1 MLNAHGLI
9 VSCQAVSGS
18 PLKDAKILAAIASE
32 VIAGGASA
40 LRLAGSDSVAQV
52 RQQNKI
58 PIIGLIK
65 TERPGFG
72 PRITC
77 TTSEIVEL
85 AKSGA
90 DLVAI
95 DATDRKR
102 LEPLKELFAVAKT
115 HGLLIFADIAT
126 LSEGEKAAELG
137 ADYVATTMAGYT
149 EDRHLTVGPD
159 FELLSSLVK
168 NLTVPIVLEGRVN
181 HPSHVKQA
189 LDSGAYAVVVG
200 RAITSPRDITK
211 FFVKGNSS

>member
-1 MLNAHGLI
+1 MLIANGLI
-9 VSCQAVSGS
+9 VSCQAISGS
-18 PLKDAKILAAIASE
+18 PLRDAKILAAIASE

-40 LRLAGSDSVAQV
+40 LRLAGSDCVAQV
-52 RQQNKI
+52 RPQNKR

-65 TERPGFG
+65 TEREGFA

-102 LEPLKELFAVAKT
+102 PEPLKELFAAAKA

-126 LSEGEKAAELG
+126 LNEGINAAELG

-149 EDRHLTVGPD
+149 EGRYLTVGPD

-168 NLTVPIVLEGRVN
+168 NLTVPTILEGRVN
-181 HPSHVKQA
+181 HPGHVKKA
-189 LDSGAYAVVVG
+189 LDCGAYAVVVG
-200 RAITSPRDITK
+200 RAITSPRFITE
-211 FFVKGNSS
+211 FFVKSGS